1 MGLKGWIGDLRETQR
16 NLSELLSNNTAEED
30 AASLEIA
37 QSASRFSRR
46 SRQVVDDKLTFSATL
61 MRAGEVSAATRLLA
75 EVEQEVRSEE
85 IALIETVNEVK
96 VAQAVRRGRITR
108 LRLAR
113 SMAVAMLGA
122 SLLAFSAVGMAVAGA
137 LKERHHTEAVAPL
150 VVDDAARVASVDDAA
165 PLAPSARRLMRRL
178 QIGNVNLVLTQG
190 EFRMLK
196 ELTGGSVDEKGL
208 SEVMGLLPAALAEKV
223 QQVMTLANE
232 SVTTGAATL
241 AVEPTPLVKKV
252 AKAKKKVAK
261 PARQNSGSADESSDE
276 SSSQGEKSSSG
287 GDGGDS
293 SGGDEKDREGDEGAS
308 GENGGTVVPLPDAG
322 L

>member
-1 MGLKGWIGDLRETQR
+1 MGLNGWIGDLRETQR
-16 NLSELLSNNTAEED
+16 NLSELLSENTAEEQ

-46 SRQVVDDKLTFSATL
+46 TRQVVDDKLTFSATL

-75 EVEQEVRSEE
+75 EVEQEVREEE

-122 SLLAFSAVGMAVAGA
+122 CVLAFSAVGMAVAGA
-137 LKERHHTEAVAPL
+137 FKERARTEAIAPL
-150 VVDDAARVASVDDAA
+150 QVDGSDGLHVTKAGTELSDQ
-165 PLAPSARRLMRRL
+165 ARRLMRRL
-178 QIGNVNLVLTQG
+178 KIGNVNLVLTHS

-196 ELTGGSVDEKGL
+196 ELTGGSVDHKGL
-208 SEVMGLLPAALAEKV
+208 SDVIGLLPNSLAEKV
-223 QQVMTLANE
+223 QEVISIASST
-232 SVTTGAATL
+232 VTTEEPTL
-241 AVEPTPLVKKV
+241 AVETAPVTKKV
-252 AKAKKKVAK
+252 VRAKKKVAGSS
-261 PARQNSGSADESSDE
+261 QQTSDNESADEPAEEPSEEPSNE
-276 SSSQGEKSSSG
+276 PSPSPSEK
-287 GDGGDS
+287 
-293 SGGDEKDREGDEGAS
+293 EEEGDEA
-308 GENGGTVVPLPDAG
+308 GGNNEGGSTTVPLPGFG